1 METLTAA
8 RAQMEVSL
16 AFHMVFAA
24 LGIGMPLLM
33 AVAEARW
40 LRTGRAEYRD
50 LARKWAKATALTF
63 AIGAASG
70 TALSFELGLL
80 WPRFMELAG
89 GIVGPAFALEGYAF
103 FLEAIFLGLYLYGWD
118 RLSPRAHLWTGVGVA
133 ASGMISGVLVV
144 AANAWMQEPAGVR
157 FVAGQATEVSA
168 LAPFLS
174 PAWLQ
179 MALHSTLSC
188 YIATGFAAA
197 GVYALG
203 MLRGRRD
210 AYHRAGLT
218 LALAVGTVAALL
230 QPVSGHV
237 SAAHVARNQPA
248 KLAAAEAHFE
258 TQRGAPVIVGGI
270 PDTEAGTVRGA
281 IRIPRLLSF
290 LATEDF
296 DGEVKGLDAF
306 PRAEWPNVAV
316 AHLAFDVMVGAAFAM
331 IGLGVW
337 FWGMRWRRREPG
349 RWLLRA
355 LVIGSPLGIVALEAG
370 WIVTEV
376 GRQPWIVRGVMLTRD
391 GVTPASGV
399 AATFFGFSILYLVL
413 GTALA
418 LLLRRLATG
427 APPAAPSPA
436 AKDAEVARAG

>member
-1 METLTAA
+1 M
-8 RAQMEVSL
+8 
-16 AFHMVFAA
+16 H
-24 LGIGMPLLM
+24 
-33 AVAEARW
+33 
-40 LRTGRAEYRD
+40 
-50 LARKWAKATALTF
+50 
-63 AIGAASG
+63 
-70 TALSFELGLL
+70 
-80 WPRFMELAG
+80 
-89 GIVGPAFALEGYAF
+89 
-103 FLEAIFLGLYLYGWD
+103 
-118 RLSPRAHLWTGVGVA
+118 
-133 ASGMISGVLVV
+133 
-144 AANAWMQEPAGVR
+144 EPAGVR
-157 FVAGQATEVSA
+157 WVAGQATEVSA

-218 LALAVGTVAALL
+218 LALALGTAAALL
-230 QPVSGHV
+230 QPLSGHV
-237 SAAHVARNQPA
+237 SAQHVARNQPA

-258 TQRGAPVIVGGI
+258 TGRGAPIIIAGI
-270 PDTEAGTVRGA
+270 PDVEARTVRGA

-290 LATEDF
+290 LATDDF
-296 DGEVKGLDAF
+296 DGEVKGLDAV
-306 PRAEWPNVAV
+306 PRAEWPNVAI
-316 AHLAFDVMVGAAFAM
+316 AHTAFDVMVGSAFAM
-331 IGLGVW
+331 IGLGLW
-337 FWGMRWRRREPG
+337 FWWGRWRKREPG

-355 LVIGSPLGIVALEAG
+355 LAAGSPLGIVALEAG

-391 GVTPASGV
+391 GVTPVQGV
-399 AATFFGFSILYLVL
+399 ATTFFGFSILYLVL

-427 APPAAPSPA
+427 APPAATPSA
-436 AKDAEVARAG
+436 AAQAEVAHAG

>member
-1 METLTAA
+1 MDTLAAA

-33 AVAEARW
+33 AAAEALW

-63 AIGAASG
+63 AIGAVSG
-70 TALSFELGLL
+70 TAISFELGLL
-80 WPRFMELAG
+80 WPRFMAFAG
-89 GIVGPAFALEGYAF
+89 GIIGPAFALEGYAF
-103 FLEAIFLGLYLYGWD
+103 FLEAIFLGLYLYGWE
-118 RLSPRAHLWTGVGVA
+118 RLSPRAHLAAGAAVA
-133 ASGMISGVLVV
+133 ASGVLSGVLVV
-144 AANAWMQEPAGVR
+144 AANAWMQEPVGLGTRNA
-157 FVAGQATEVSA
+157 SA

-174 PAWLQ
+174 PAWGE

-188 YIATGFAAA
+188 YVATGFAAA

-210 AYHRAGLT
+210 AYHRAGLALT
-218 LALAVGTVAALL
+218 LAVATAAALA
-230 QPVSGHV
+230 QPLSGHL
-237 SAAHVARNQPA
+237 SARHVARSQPA
-248 KLAAAEAHFE
+248 KLAAAEAHFH
-258 TQRGAPVIVGGI
+258 TLRGAPVLVGGI
-270 PDTEAGTVRGA
+270 PDAAAGTVRGA

-290 LATEDF
+290 LATDDF
-296 DGEVKGLDAF
+296 GGEVKGLVDLA
-306 PRAEWPNVAV
+306 PRALWPNVAV
-316 AHLAFDVMVGAAFAM
+316 THLAFDVMVGSAFAM
-331 IGLGVW
+331 IGVGLW
-337 FWGMRWRRREPG
+337 FWLTRLRRREPG

-355 LVIGSPLGIVALEAG
+355 LVAGSPLGVVALEAG
-370 WIVTEV
+370 WIVTEA

-391 GVTPASGV
+391 GVTPVAGV
-399 AATFFGFSILYLVL
+399 AATFFGFSLLYLVL

-427 APPAAPSPA
+427 APAAELSAPRTAEA
-436 AKDAEVARAG
+436 AHAG